1 MNKLIYHLLLIGV
14 FLSPYIM
21 YLPLGINFT
30 VYDFILILCLG
41 LIVISLTLQ
50 FDGKIKL
57 SNPKEYSLIFLFI
70 IGSSISAL
78 NAINV
83 VSSMNILL
91 QYLFAIIVQFVVIN
105 HLFRYSKDINRT
117 IFKVLD
123 VYIFSLLVV
132 LFIGFAAST
141 GLLPNGD
148 IYFSGNGRLESVMGN
163 PNVLAKYLVFS
174 LPILLF
180 YIDLKRKTFLS
191 YFLIAILIY
200 NLFLTASF
208 GGFLYAVITTIY
220 YYTAKMLFV
229 SKPIKFNNG
238 DILISKKIINIRII
252 MLLVFSIFSV
262 TYILSNPPEVFS
274 ERILTAN
281 NLSEAGSANLKLDL
295 MVESTKLISTEYGA
309 VGMGLGSYPYI
320 SEYHTNVHNLYLLV
334 FSETGILGFVG
345 LFGLLFYTFI
355 LSLKLIRH
363 SDPKTKYILLGLN
376 SSVFG
381 FLISITTSTHQYSR
395 ATWLIVILL
404 LCFTKAIKQK
414 QVFEKSKIQH

>member
-1 MNKLIYHLLLIGV
+1 
-14 FLSPYIM
+14 
-21 YLPLGINFT
+21 
-30 VYDFILILCLG
+30 
-41 LIVISLTLQ
+41 
-50 FDGKIKL
+50 
-57 SNPKEYSLIFLFI
+57 
-70 IGSSISAL
+70 
-78 NAINV
+78 
-83 VSSMNILL
+83 
-91 QYLFAIIVQFVVIN
+91 
-105 HLFRYSKDINRT
+105 
-117 IFKVLD
+117 
-123 VYIFSLLVV
+123 
-132 LFIGFAAST
+132 
-141 GLLPNGD
+141 
-148 IYFSGNGRLESVMGN
+148 
-163 PNVLAKYLVFS
+163 
-174 LPILLF
+174 
-180 YIDLKRKTFLS
+180 
-191 YFLIAILIY
+191 
-200 NLFLTASF
+200 
-208 GGFLYAVITTIY
+208 
-220 YYTAKMLFV
+220 
-229 SKPIKFNNG
+229 
-238 DILISKKIINIRII
+238 

-309 VGMGLGSYPYI
+309 VGMGLGSYRYI